1 MIIVNAKFFIK
12 DEKREEFL
20 KDIKELIATSK
31 QEEGCLAYDLYE
43 AVLSTNEFVMIENWA
58 SLETIEKHNTNPLLL
73 AFAQNITNYSVKKPE
88 LQIVEKGVK

>member
-20 KDIKELIATSK
+20 KDAAELIAASK

-43 AVLSTNEFVMIENWA
+43 AVLSENAFVMIENWA
-58 SLETIEKHNTNPLLL
+58 SLEAIEKHNTNPLLL
-73 AFAQNITNYSVKKPE
+73 AFAQNISNYSLKKPE
-88 LQIVEKGVK
+88 LHIVEKREK